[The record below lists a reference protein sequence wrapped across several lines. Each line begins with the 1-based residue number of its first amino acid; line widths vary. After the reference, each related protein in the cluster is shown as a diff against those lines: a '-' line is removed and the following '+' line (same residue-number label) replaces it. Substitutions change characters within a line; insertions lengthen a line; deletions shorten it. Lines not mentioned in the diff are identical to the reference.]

1 MAKSSSK
8 KNRLGFIVGLITVVF
23 AVVGIASTADRVIS
37 KVKNFDSK
45 AAAKAEYEEFLEPF
59 VMFDPDPFDDISTA
73 KIAQLINAAIWSVTS
88 DDDSS
93 DMYEYTDGGLLIP
106 AQAVT
111 EEFTRL
117 FGSQI
122 EDLEYVYRTVDMSAH
137 DITYD
142 SAQAGFIIPITSIDT
157 AYIPEVYEIETQG
170 NSIILS
176 VGYIGA
182 KSWAQVKDGE
192 YSAAEPDKYMQ
203 ITLRE
208 QDNGGYYIASVQSG
222 DSQQVA
228 AITVTAPVTSTEKAT
243 APVTE
248 STTAAE
254 ETQASED
261 EESTSDIQE
270 DSQEE
275 SAESED

>member
-88 DDDSS
+88 NDDSS

-122 EDLEYVYRTVDMSAH
+122 EDLESVYRTVDMSAH

-157 AYIPEVYEIETQG
+157 AYIPEVYEIETKG

-228 AITVTAPVTSTEKAT
+228 AITVTAPVTSTEKVT

-248 STTAAE
+248 STTAVDESQTA
-254 ETQASED
+254 ED
-261 EESTSDIQE
+261 EESTSEAQE

-275 SAESED
+275 TIESED

>member
-8 KNRLGFIVGLITVVF
+8 KNRLGFIVGLITVIF

-73 KIAQLINAAIWSVTS
+73 KVAQLINAAIWSVTS

-122 EDLEYVYRTVDMSAH
+122 EDLESVYRTVDMSAH

-157 AYIPEVYEIETQG
+157 AYIPEVYEIETKG

-192 YSAAEPDKYMQ
+192 YSAAQPDKYMQ

-228 AITVTAPVTSTEKAT
+228 AITVTAPVTSTEKIT

-248 STTAAE
+248 STTAVGE
-254 ETQASED
+254 SQAAED
-261 EESTSDIQE
+261 EESTSDAQD

-275 SAESED
+275 TTESED

>member
-1 MAKSSSK
+1 
-8 KNRLGFIVGLITVVF
+8 
-23 AVVGIASTADRVIS
+23 
-37 KVKNFDSK
+37 
-45 AAAKAEYEEFLEPF
+45 
-59 VMFDPDPFDDISTA
+59 MFDPDPFDDISTA

-88 DDDSS
+88 NDDSS

-122 EDLEYVYRTVDMSAH
+122 EDLESVYRTVDMSAH

-157 AYIPEVYEIETQG
+157 AYIPEVYEIETKG

-228 AITVTAPVTSTEKAT
+228 AITVTAPVTSTEKVT

-248 STTAAE
+248 STTAVDESQTA
-254 ETQASED
+254 ED
-261 EESTSDIQE
+261 EESTSEAQE

-275 SAESED
+275 TMESED

>member
-8 KNRLGFIVGLITVVF
+8 KNRLGFIVGLITVIF

-122 EDLEYVYRTVDMSAH
+122 EDLESVYRTVDMSAH

-142 SAQAGFIIPITSIDT
+142 SAQAGFIIPITSIDI
-157 AYIPEVYEIETQG
+157 AYIPEVYEIETKG

-228 AITVTAPVTSTEKAT
+228 AITVTAPVTSTEKVT

-248 STTAAE
+248 STSAEDESQTA
-254 ETQASED
+254 ED
-261 EESTSDIQE
+261 EESISETQE

-275 SAESED
+275 FSESED

>member
-8 KNRLGFIVGLITVVF
+8 KNRLGFIVGLITVIF

>member
-88 DDDSS
+88 NDDSS

-122 EDLEYVYRTVDMSAH
+122 EDLESVYRTVDMSAH

-157 AYIPEVYEIETQG
+157 AYIPEVYEIETKG

-228 AITVTAPVTSTEKAT
+228 AITVTAPVTSTEKVT
-243 APVTE
+243 VPVTE
-248 STTAAE
+248 STTAVDESQTA
-254 ETQASED
+254 ED
-261 EESTSDIQE
+261 EESTSEAQE

-275 SAESED
+275 TMESED

>member
-88 DDDSS
+88 NDDSS

-106 AQAVT
+106 AQAVS

-122 EDLEYVYRTVDMSAH
+122 EDLESVYRTVDMSAH

-157 AYIPEVYEIETQG
+157 AYIPEVYEIETKG
-170 NSIILS
+170 NSIIGESRYLIFGLALI
-176 VGYIGA
+176 VHVNVNMQLIGPQMIHTYILCINNLN
-182 KSWAQVKDGE
+182 E
-192 YSAAEPDKYMQ
+192 
-203 ITLRE
+203 LRWPWR
-208 QDNGGYYIASVQSG
+208 
-222 DSQQVA
+222 
-228 AITVTAPVTSTEKAT
+228 APL
-243 APVTE
+243 P
-248 STTAAE
+248 
-254 ETQASED
+254 
-261 EESTSDIQE
+261 
-270 DSQEE
+270 
-275 SAESED
+275 

>member
-8 KNRLGFIVGLITVVF
+8 KNRLGFIVGLITVIF

-248 STTAAE
+248 STTAAK

>member
-8 KNRLGFIVGLITVVF
+8 KNRLGFIVGLITVIF
-23 AVVGIASTADRVIS
+23 AVAGIASTAQWVIT

-111 EEFTRL
+111 EEFIRL

-122 EDLEYVYRTVDMSAH
+122 EDLESVYRTVDMSAH

-157 AYIPEVYEIETQG
+157 AYIPEVYEIETKG

-208 QDNGGYYIASVQSG
+208 QENGEYYIASVQSG

-243 APVTE
+243 SSAPE
-248 STTAAE
+248 STTAE
-254 ETQASED
+254 GESQAAED
-261 EESTSDIQE
+261 EESTSEAQD

-275 SAESED
+275 TTDSED